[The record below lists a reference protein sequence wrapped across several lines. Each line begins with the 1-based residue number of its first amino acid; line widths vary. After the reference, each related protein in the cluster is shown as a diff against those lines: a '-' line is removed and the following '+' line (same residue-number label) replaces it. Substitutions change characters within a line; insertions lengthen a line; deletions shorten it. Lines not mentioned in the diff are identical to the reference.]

1 MSVGVGVFV
10 YLQTV
15 CRQQLKQQQVHAR
28 VGFRQRVLQLMNSSQ
43 LSPPHIHHV
52 FASSPHLHPVFASPP
67 HLHPVFTSVRDIYLH
82 ITHTLCSLVISQS
95 SSCRH
100 PPPVT
105 CSRTRRA

>member
-52 FASSPHLHPVFASPP
+52 FAS
-67 HLHPVFTSVRDIYLH
+67 VRDIYLH